1 MADIATAYVQIVPSA
16 RGMGTGISNVLNGEM
31 PGAGKSAGSL
41 LGSNIASTVKRVIA
55 AAGIGEAL
63 RKTLTEGAELEQL
76 KGGVEKIF
84 NDMDASV
91 IFADAANAYKDLNM
105 SVNQYLATINDVGA
119 AFSATMG
126 DEKGYN
132 VAKTGLQ
139 AISDYAS
146 GTGKSVDVLS
156 EKFAMITRSTSS
168 YQSIAD
174 QFSGILPATSADFLK
189 QAQSAGLLEKKYRK
203 LTDVPVAQYQEAVAI
218 MLERGTAALGLTG
231 NTAAETANTFSGSLA
246 AMKAS
251 LSNVLGVLSTGG
263 DVGESVKTLASTT
276 VTFLKDNLVPA
287 IKNVVTALPEALG
300 TFLDGVLPSN
310 LTGTAVSMINSLGAG
325 LDSSIPQLLSKA
337 LPIVTEFSA
346 NLRSNAGA
354 LVDAGIGMIMNLGQ
368 GLINSIPTLVQNVP
382 QIITNICGII
392 NDNAPKLLQ
401 AGLQL
406 IWELGKGIIQAGPTI
421 IENFPAII
429 ESIMAVFSAAN
440 WLKLGS
446 NAVKSIGN
454 GIKAA
459 SPSNVLSSVQN
470 IVTNFT
476 NGLKTHLPK
485 IVENGTQVIIN
496 FIQGISQGLPS
507 FIASVGSILQNFPS
521 LVKGILPTILSNGA
535 SIVAR
540 LVSGISSAIPS
551 LLSVAGDL
559 LSKLLA
565 ALVNALPSLMAN
577 GAQMIASVASGI
589 ISNLPAIV
597 SGGASV
603 IAELLS
609 TFAAHLP
616 DLLTQGIAL
625 ITQLIAGLISMIPDV
640 ITGAGEIIRN
650 IINAFGETDWL
661 SIGSYIISGI
671 ANGITDG
678 VGVIVAAA
686 RDAAQRAFDAAKA
699 LLGIKSPSR
708 LFRAEIGYRISQG
721 AALGVTDG
729 IPLMTQAMTDLTNAT
744 NAAFTS
750 RLRMGAS
757 PSGVGQTYGRQVVIN
772 QYIYSQ
778 AQTAADLM
786 REARYEA
793 EKAVLLGV

>member
-1 MADIATAYVQIVPSA
+1 MADIATAYVQIIPSA
-16 RGMGTGISNVLNGEM
+16 RGMREALKDILGDDM
-31 PGAGKSAGSL
+31 PSAGKSAGSL
-41 LGSNIASTVKRVIA
+41 LGTNMVSALKRAIA

-156 EKFAMITRSTSS
+156 EKFTMITRSTSS

-203 LTDVPVAQYQEAVAI
+203 LTDVPVAQYQEAVAM

-263 DVGESVKTLASTT
+263 DVGASVKTLASTT

-300 TFLDGVLPSN
+300 TFLDGVLPAN
-310 LTGTAVSMINSLGAG
+310 LTGTAISIINSLGAG

-337 LPIVTEFSA
+337 LPMVTEFSA
-346 NLRSNAGA
+346 NLRSNAGV

-401 AGLQL
+401 SGIQL

-429 ESIMAVFSAAN
+429 ESIMAVFSAAR
-440 WLKLGS
+440 GS
-446 NAVKSIGN
+446 EKNDRA
-454 GIKAA
+454 
-459 SPSNVLSSVQN
+459 
-470 IVTNFT
+470 
-476 NGLKTHLPK
+476 
-485 IVENGTQVIIN
+485 E
-496 FIQGISQGLPS
+496 
-507 FIASVGSILQNFPS
+507 
-521 LVKGILPTILSNGA
+521 
-535 SIVAR
+535 
-540 LVSGISSAIPS
+540 SGEGER
-551 LLSVAGDL
+551 AGRCRKVD
-559 LSKLLA
+559 
-565 ALVNALPSLMAN
+565 
-577 GAQMIASVASGI
+577 
-589 ISNLPAIV
+589 LPA
-597 SGGASV
+597 
-603 IAELLS
+603 E
-609 TFAAHLP
+609 
-616 DLLTQGIAL
+616 
-625 ITQLIAGLISMIPDV
+625 
-640 ITGAGEIIRN
+640 
-650 IINAFGETDWL
+650 
-661 SIGSYIISGI
+661 
-671 ANGITDG
+671 
-678 VGVIVAAA
+678 
-686 RDAAQRAFDAAKA
+686 
-699 LLGIKSPSR
+699 
-708 LFRAEIGYRISQG
+708 
-721 AALGVTDG
+721 
-729 IPLMTQAMTDLTNAT
+729 
-744 NAAFTS
+744 
-750 RLRMGAS
+750 
-757 PSGVGQTYGRQVVIN
+757 
-772 QYIYSQ
+772 
-778 AQTAADLM
+778 
-786 REARYEA
+786 
-793 EKAVLLGV
+793 